1 MPRAEPDSREGLLEN
16 QHTSVVPANP
26 SDASAGFRSSVGAFG
41 SLRGVEGA
49 TWKKV
54 LAAGCMLLVVLL
66 VAVGIVVG
74 AKKVGV
80 SCEVAHCN
88 GHGGCKKNDDD
99 SFRSCDCDRGA
110 HIVGLSCSCES
121 GWAGQGCEHPTGCD
135 TAPCAHGTCTADGG
149 NHACACAE
157 GWTGGACAEATGCDS
172 HPDCGHGTCVANGG
186 NHTCACASGWKGSRC
201 AVGAFRYWAEPMAPK
216 HSPQVRRTVLVMR
229 HCVRAATAGV
239 KAGQDGMDSQTNYT
253 SHGPIHFPV
262 EAYMCVPRG
271 LTLGSDGP
279 GPAAAIADDALFK
292 PSYNQDAK
300 TGLPGCVATGA
311 SAQEELI
318 RARWAT
324 FPYYCGNSTGC
335 DGGTSSTL
343 GLSHRDVM
351 ARVQELLGTGG
362 VAAPITGYSSSPG
375 MSSPAAD
382 HVSGKNLGAL

>member
-1 MPRAEPDSREGLLEN
+1 
-16 QHTSVVPANP
+16 
-26 SDASAGFRSSVGAFG
+26 
-41 SLRGVEGA
+41 
-49 TWKKV
+49 
-54 LAAGCMLLVVLL
+54 
-66 VAVGIVVG
+66 
-74 AKKVGV
+74 
-80 SCEVAHCN
+80 
-88 GHGGCKKNDDD
+88 
-99 SFRSCDCDRGA
+99 
-110 HIVGLSCSCES
+110 
-121 GWAGQGCEHPTGCD
+121 
-135 TAPCAHGTCTADGG
+135 
-149 NHACACAE
+149 
-157 GWTGGACAEATGCDS
+157 
-172 HPDCGHGTCVANGG
+172 
-186 NHTCACASGWKGSRC
+186 
-201 AVGAFRYWAEPMAPK
+201 
-216 HSPQVRRTVLVMR
+216 
-229 HCVRAATAGV
+229 
-239 KAGQDGMDSQTNYT
+239 MDSQTNYT

-271 LTLGSDGP
+271 LTLLKGMAWNLRNALPKPIKLRFDGGAARDAQSARAFLQGLGSDGP
-279 GPAAAIADDALFK
+279 GPAAAIADGALFK

-335 DGGTSSTL
+335 DGGTPSTL